1 MQTCKI
7 KKLVINNRL
16 LKVCPFISRKKC
28 VIYAPLQSQ
37 YGPHLVMRIGQYQL
51 RNCLIAAPMAGITDK
66 PFRSLCYDMGAGMTV
81 SEMLSS
87 NPQVWK
93 TDKSRLRMVHR
104 DELGVR
110 SVQIAGND
118 PDEMAAAAQ
127 INVESGAQIIDIN
140 MGCPAKKVNRKLAG
154 SALLRYPEIV
164 KSILEG
170 VVKAVDVP
178 VTLKIR
184 TGWSPEERN
193 CIEIAKLAEDCGI
206 QALTIHGRTRACLFN
221 GEAEYDNIRAVK
233 QTVTIPVIANGDIT
247 DPLKARAVL
256 DYTGVDALMV
266 GRAAQG
272 RPWIFRE
279 IQHYLDTGEILPPMP
294 MAEVQRI
301 MLAHVQELHD
311 FYGQGKGARIAR
323 KHVSWYLKEHAP
335 DDQFR
340 RSFNTI
346 EDASEQLEVLEA
358 FFENFCVNKDKS

>member
-1 MQTCKI
+1 
-7 KKLVINNRL
+7 
-16 LKVCPFISRKKC
+16 
-28 VIYAPLQSQ
+28 
-37 YGPHLVMRIGQYQL
+37 MRIGQYQL
-51 RNCLIAAPMAGITDK
+51 ENCLIAAPMAGITDR
-66 PFRSLCYDMGAGMTV
+66 PFRSLCYNMGAGMTV

-104 DELGVR
+104 DEPGIR

-118 PDEMAAAAQ
+118 PEEMAAAAR
-127 INVESGAQIIDIN
+127 INVENGAQIIDIN

-154 SALLRYPEIV
+154 SALLRYPELV
-164 KSILEG
+164 KSILSA
-170 VVKAVDVP
+170 VVNAVDVP

-206 QALTIHGRTRACLFN
+206 QALTIHGRTRTCLFN
-221 GEAEYDNIRAVK
+221 GEAEYENIRTVK
-233 QTVTIPVIANGDIT
+233 QTVTIPIIANGDIT

-256 DYTGVDALMV
+256 DYTGADALMI

-279 IQHYLDTGEILPPMP
+279 IQHYLDTGEFLPPMP
-294 MAEVQRI
+294 IAEVQQI
-301 MLAHVQELHD
+301 MLAHIQELHD

-340 RSFNTI
+340 RTFNAI
-346 EDASEQLEVLEA
+346 EEASEQLEALGA
-358 FFENFCVNKDKS
+358 FFEIFCVNKDKS

>member
-1 MQTCKI
+1 MSFHI
-7 KKLVINNRL
+7 SKKMRNIRALAVT
-16 LKVCPFISRKKC
+16 VWP
-28 VIYAPLQSQ
+28 P
-37 YGPHLVMRIGQYQL
+37 LVMRIGQYQL
-51 RNCLIAAPMAGITDK
+51 RNCLIAAPMAGITDR

-93 TDKSRLRMVHR
+93 TDKSRLRMIHR
-104 DELGVR
+104 DEPGVR

-154 SALLRYPEIV
+154 SALLRYPDLV
-164 KSILEG
+164 KSILSA

-233 QTVTIPVIANGDIT
+233 QTVAIPVIANGDIT

-256 DYTGVDALMV
+256 DYTGADALMV

-279 IQHYLDTGEILPPMP
+279 IQHYLDTGEMLPPMP
-294 MAEVQRI
+294 MAEVKRI
-301 MLAHVQELHD
+301 MIAHVQELHD

-340 RSFNTI
+340 RSFNAI

-358 FFENFCVNKDKS
+358 FFEYFA

>member
-1 MQTCKI
+1 
-7 KKLVINNRL
+7 
-16 LKVCPFISRKKC
+16 
-28 VIYAPLQSQ
+28 
-37 YGPHLVMRIGQYQL
+37 MRIGQYQL
-51 RNCLIAAPMAGITDK
+51 RNCLIAAPMAGITDR

-93 TDKSRLRMVHR
+93 TDKSRLRMIHR
-104 DELGVR
+104 DEPGVR

-154 SALLRYPEIV
+154 SALLRYPDLV
-164 KSILEG
+164 KSILSA

-233 QTVTIPVIANGDIT
+233 QTVAIPVIANGDIT

-256 DYTGVDALMV
+256 DYTRADALMV

-279 IQHYLDTGEILPPMP
+279 IQHYLDTGEMLPPMP
-294 MAEVQRI
+294 MAEVKRI
-301 MLAHVQELHD
+301 MIAHVQELHD

-340 RSFNTI
+340 RSFNAI

-358 FFENFCVNKDKS
+358 FFEYFA